1 MKHKLFSRFI
11 GVLLAVV
18 MLASLVSMPSLAT
31 DGVQEPEQTAASEQV
46 LSQDETSEDVSDLTE
61 EDGTVTD
68 SVTDDDAAVT
78 ENQTDV
84 TELAE
89 NEEIS
94 TDSTEENEDAVSEPA
109 ENTESNAESG
119 AAAEDIEK
127 TSDAQVFYDALMAV
141 QNADEAEALLTS
153 YTTEQLQAMLSSFSE
168 EQVAAVKA
176 HLQDVAA
183 TAAQDDAEPIESKVF
198 TDAGPLMPPVEVSS
212 AKMACSMLNSIALYG
227 ADVEEPSEDDLV
239 YSKKLEDWNPET
251 GTGKI
256 VIEAYAKGQYTI
268 TEETKA
274 SPVDIVLVLDQSGSM
289 ADDFD
294 GKSTNNNAERR
305 QAALKTAV
313 TNFIDNVKDKY
324 TSTADHRIAIVTFD
338 SNAEVLSGW
347 TKSLNK
353 KVKMEGGQ

>member
-1 MKHKLFSRFI
+1 M
-11 GVLLAVV
+11 
-18 MLASLVSMPSLAT
+18 
-31 DGVQEPEQTAASEQV
+31 
-46 LSQDETSEDVSDLTE
+46 SDT
-61 EDGTVTD
+61 
-68 SVTDDDAAVT
+68 
-78 ENQTDV
+78 
-84 TELAE
+84 E
-89 NEEIS
+89 NEEYR
-94 TDSTEENEDAVSEPA
+94 
-109 ENTESNAESG
+109 
-119 AAAEDIEK
+119 
-127 TSDAQVFYDALMAV
+127 TSDAPLLDSFGSALKKLIAKGKEQGYITIEELNQALPSEKETSDQIEDIMAAISDMEISIIS
-141 QNADEAEALLTS
+141 ADETEDYEEDTGEEVRNDEEDILDEDDGVGNLDSKELMRSDDPVRMYLKEMGSVELLSRDGEIAIAKRIEAGKTVMIGGLCENPMTLKAISKWRDELVEGTM
-153 YTTEQLQAMLSSFSE
+153 QLRNIIDLEM
-168 EQVAAVKA
+168 
-176 HLQDVAA
+176 
-183 TAAQDDAEPIESKVF
+183 
-198 TDAGPLMPPVEVSS
+198 M
-212 AKMACSMLNSIALYG
+212 YG